1 MWFLVAAILIVW
13 LIVNVLFPCVLAVL
27 AWIAISALDSPAFLK
42 IESAREKIGALL
54 GKVFPA
60 YMPPRA

>member
-1 MWFLVAAILIVW
+1 MWTIVAIILVVW
-13 LIVNVLFPCVLAVL
+13 LIVVLFPSILAVL
-27 AWIAISALDSPAFLK
+27 AWLAVSVLDSPAFLK
-42 IESAREKIGALL
+42 IESAREKIGAFL

>member
-1 MWFLVAAILIVW
+1 MWTLVAILLIV
-13 LIVNVLFPCVLAVL
+13 VLFPSILAILVLLAV
-27 AWIAISALDSPAFLK
+27 SVLDSPAF
-42 IESAREKIGALL
+42 RKIGAFL

>member
-1 MWFLVAAILIVW
+1 MWTLIAIL
-13 LIVNVLFPCVLAVL
+13 LIVVLFPSILAVL
-27 AWIAISALDSPAFLK
+27 LLLAVSALDSPAFVK
-42 IESAREKIGALL
+42 IESAREKIGAFL

>member
-1 MWFLVAAILIVW
+1 MWTLVAALLIVW
-13 LIVNVLFPCVLAVL
+13 LIVVLFPCILAVL
-27 AWIAISALDSPAFLK
+27 VLLVGSVLDSPAFLK
-42 IESAREKIGALL
+42 IESAREKISAFL